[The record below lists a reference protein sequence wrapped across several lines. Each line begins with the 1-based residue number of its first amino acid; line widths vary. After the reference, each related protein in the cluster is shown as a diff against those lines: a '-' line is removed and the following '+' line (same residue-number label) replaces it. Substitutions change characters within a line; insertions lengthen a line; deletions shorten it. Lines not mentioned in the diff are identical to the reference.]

1 MIINE
6 LHLRVK
12 QEQYRDRQ
20 REAEKA
26 RLIRQEASSDK
37 KSGFFQVGWLLFVAL
52 LIYNIL

>member
-26 RLIRQEASSDK
+26 QLIRQLASGE
-37 KSGFFQVGWLLFVAL
+37 KSKVFAVGWLLLTAL
-52 LIYNIL
+52 LIYNLL

>member
-26 RLIRQEASSDK
+26 RLIRQLAGDK
-37 KSGFFQVGWLLFVAL
+37 RRGPFQVGWLLLAAL
-52 LIYNIL
+52 LIYNLL